1 MFRLKMTSRLGTQ
14 IFAIQE
20 ERAKE
25 HARMERAFEQFGNQ
39 SEIEKYRVELDS
51 ISKGMRKLAEQTA
64 TLRKELTAAGKDE
77 LASIVFDLQKQEEE
91 LLLISAAYQVSRSQK
106 NEDEADLKD
115 TRRRVRNSIAEL
127 LQDYRAELD

>member
-1 MFRLKMTSRLGTQ
+1 MTSRLETQ

-20 ERAKE
+20 ERTKE
-25 HARMERAFEQFGNQ
+25 HARMERAFEKYGNQ

-51 ISKGMRKLAEQTA
+51 ISKSMRKLAEQTA

-91 LLLISAAYQVSRSQK
+91 LLLIRFALFNFYAGEYSYFIVNKSPYFK
-106 NEDEADLKD
+106 FVKK
-115 TRRRVRNSIAEL
+115 I
-127 LQDYRAELD
+127 

>member
-1 MFRLKMTSRLGTQ
+1 MFRLKMTSRLETQ

-51 ISKGMRKLAEQTA
+51 ISKSMRKLAEETA

>member
-1 MFRLKMTSRLGTQ
+1 MFRMTNKLETK

-20 ERAKE
+20 QRAKE
-25 HARMERAFEQFGNQ
+25 HTRMERAFEEFGNQ

-51 ISKGMRKLAEQTA
+51 ISKSMRKLAVETA
-64 TLRKELTAAGKDE
+64 TLRKELTVAGKDE

>member
-1 MFRLKMTSRLGTQ
+1 MTSRLGTQ

-25 HARMERAFEQFGNQ
+25 HARMERAFEKFGNQ

-51 ISKGMRKLAEQTA
+51 ISKSMRKLADQTA

-91 LLLISAAYQVSRSQK
+91 LLLIRFALFNFLRSRIFIFFRK
-106 NEDEADLKD
+106 
-115 TRRRVRNSIAEL
+115 
-127 LQDYRAELD
+127 

>member
-1 MFRLKMTSRLGTQ
+1 MKLETQ

-20 ERAKE
+20 QRAKE
-25 HARMERAFEQFGNQ
+25 HTRMERAFEEFGNQ

-51 ISKGMRKLAEQTA
+51 ISKSMRKLAEETA